1 MSDVNSQNAIE
12 GRTWQTESAG
22 ARAGFVGAAGFAS
35 IAFGHPNAFWGEP
48 QSPDSQESRTEK
60 GKEGREMRKRNHV
73 IPVHLNS
80 KELHYLDEQVKKS
93 GFSREEYLRSM
104 IMGAEVRAKPCEHHA
119 DLLRKIAGL
128 CNNANQFAYVANA
141 SGMAGSERVEEML
154 RIAKETWK
162 IVKEE
167 W

>member
-1 MSDVNSQNAIE
+1 
-12 GRTWQTESAG
+12 
-22 ARAGFVGAAGFAS
+22 
-35 IAFGHPNAFWGEP
+35 
-48 QSPDSQESRTEK
+48 
-60 GKEGREMRKRNHV
+60 MRKRNHV

-104 IMGAEVRAKPCEHHA
+104 IMGAEVRAKPCEHHV

-128 CNNANQFAYVANA
+128 CNNANQLAYVANA
-141 SGMAGSERVEEML
+141 SGMARSERVEEML

-162 IVKEE
+162 IAKEE